1 MDRYSWHVLAILAG
15 SSEPT
20 TDFVD
25 LNICLICNCIEPSK
39 DSCKCHPKYVFWRPQ
54 CLIQYDLMAEIHA
67 CVAYLRRH
75 RWWLARRRTHRVA
88 AMCAPKMIW
97 VENSLQIGENMAR
110 LIRCTVASTR
120 KAQPL
125 MPSVSNMIHSVFSKC
140 GVSIFL
146 GVQIWSF
153 EVFQNTPCNFWNF
166 IPSAS
171 MLGHLRVNI
180 TTNYPTFR
188 CVRFVKGINK
198 THTCTLACPNRLH
211 MVKTKV
217 SDSSG
222 VQACPD
228 STTWKELTHQP
239 LDKSE
244 LNSSIA
250 HTHIFQ
256 PHCALRYIQ
265 SRSIG

>member
-25 LNICLICNCIEPSK
+25 LNICLICNYIEPSK
-39 DSCKCHPKYVFWRPQ
+39 DSFKCHPKYVFWRPQ

-171 MLGHLRVNI
+171 MLGHLRANLLPKVEGLLYILYTAGATEIVTLMRHGNCHQI
-180 TTNYPTFR
+180 QSCVVII
-188 CVRFVKGINK
+188 CVRAQGWKSAGWRPAVIN
-198 THTCTLACPNRLH
+198 P
-211 MVKTKV
+211 
-217 SDSSG
+217 
-222 VQACPD
+222 
-228 STTWKELTHQP
+228 
-239 LDKSE
+239 
-244 LNSSIA
+244 
-250 HTHIFQ
+250 
-256 PHCALRYIQ
+256 
-265 SRSIG
+265 